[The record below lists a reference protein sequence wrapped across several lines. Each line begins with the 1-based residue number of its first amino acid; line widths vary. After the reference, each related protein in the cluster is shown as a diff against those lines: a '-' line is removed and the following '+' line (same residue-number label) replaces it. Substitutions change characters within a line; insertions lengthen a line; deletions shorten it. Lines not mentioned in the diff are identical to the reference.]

1 MREVVVVVASSRTP
15 LAIVPEGLV
24 EIMLTAVK

>member
-1 MREVVVVVASSRTP
+1 MREVVVASSRTP

-24 EIMLTAVK
+24 EIMLTAVT